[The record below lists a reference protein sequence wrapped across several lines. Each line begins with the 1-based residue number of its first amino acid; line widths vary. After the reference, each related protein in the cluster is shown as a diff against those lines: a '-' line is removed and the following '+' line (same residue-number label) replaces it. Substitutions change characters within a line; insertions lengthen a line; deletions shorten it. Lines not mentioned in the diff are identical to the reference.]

1 MGRTLSYVD
10 KADWPVKAGRH
21 KLHTLFIKDEPKGLL
36 KMTNYLVT
44 GATGNLG
51 GLTVEALLK
60 TVPANQV
67 SILARDPSKAAAL
80 KASGVKVVKADYFD
94 YQSLVNVFS
103 DVDKLL
109 LIGAV
114 SLSNRAPQHENM
126 IKAIE
131 ETRPG
136 HVVYV
141 GFHRKETSKIKLREV
156 TDVEIKSEQDLLKS
170 GVDYT
175 IVRNPL
181 YAQAFKQ
188 LLGGNVKDEGVRA
201 FGPEGK
207 TTYADISDLGQANAN
222 LLTQDGHKN
231 KFYDLNSGEAVTLK
245 DMAKLWSE
253 VYGTPVPYIHGTK
266 QEFIDALVAKGLPL
280 ERAEYAAAF
289 INAVAEGEFSETSN
303 SLQTILGRKPKSL
316 KETFKANL

>member
-1 MGRTLSYVD
+1 
-10 KADWPVKAGRH
+10 
-21 KLHTLFIKDEPKGLL
+21 
-36 KMTNYLVT
+36 MTKYLMT

-60 TVPANQV
+60 TVPAKQV
-67 SILARDPSKAAAL
+67 SVLARDPSKAAAFE
-80 KASGVKVVKADYFD
+80 ARGVKVVKGDYFD
-94 YQSLVNVFS
+94 YQTLVNAFS

-126 IKAIE
+126 IRAIAAAG
-131 ETRPG
+131 PG

-141 GFHRKETSKIKLREV
+141 GFHRKEKSKIKLREV
-156 TDVEIKSEQDLLKS
+156 TDVEIKSEQDLSKS
-170 GVDYT
+170 GIDYT

-181 YAQAFKQ
+181 YANAFKQ
-188 LLGGNVKDEGVRA
+188 LLGGNVKEDGVRA

-207 TTYADISDLGQANAN
+207 TTYANINDLGQANAN

-231 KFYDLNSGEAVTLK
+231 KIYNLNSGETVTLK

-253 VYGTPVPYIHGTK
+253 VYGKPVPYIHGTK
-266 QEFIDALVAKGLPL
+266 QEFVDALVAKGLPL
-280 ERAEYAAAF
+280 ERAEYGAAF
-289 INAVAEGEFSETSN
+289 INALVEGEFSEANNT
-303 SLQTILGRKPKSL
+303 LQTILGRKPTSL
-316 KETFKANL
+316 KETFKTDL